1 MTASN
6 IKNKQRSYFVRAFF
20 ILVFIA
26 VVGVWKIFS
35 TYSESSAIKKEKYLV
50 RFNLNRLKPG
60 EVRIIR
66 QHGLPIIIMRRTKQ
80 DLKNLLAVRSS
91 LSDPDSVKSTQ
102 PDFARNYYRSL
113 KPEYFIA
120 YALNPLYA
128 VEVNY
133 RLKSF
138 KSVLNMDKT
147 WEGGFSDTREGLY
160 DKAGR
165 AYNNHSQNLDIPDY
179 KITPDNILYVYSL
192 KELGFN

>member
-6 IKNKQRSYFVRAFF
+6 IKNKQRSYFVRTFF

-26 VVGVWKIFS
+26 VIGVWKIFS
-35 TYSESSAIKKEKYLV
+35 TYSDSSSIKKEKYLV
-50 RFNLNRLKPG
+50 QFNLSELKPG
-60 EVRIIR
+60 EVRIIQ

-91 LSDPDSVKSTQ
+91 LSDPDSVKSSQ
-102 PDFARNYYRSL
+102 PKFAKNYYRSL

-120 YALNPLYA
+120 YAINPRYG

-138 KSVLNMDKT
+138 KSVLNMDKA
-147 WEGGFSDTREGLY
+147 WEGGFSDSRSGVY

-165 AYNNHSQNLDIPDY
+165 AYSKNAQNLDIPDY